1 MALFAARFCCWLRC
15 AHMQLKIQ
23 HNNQQELVNAIKA
36 GIDWC
41 VTKISTINM
50 NNTERT
56 QRNNNQPDGHERYVS
71 SKMLRSHTPHKS
83 SLEHPSQIIYSFV
96 CLSQRRK
103 KTTWVPPRK
112 SARRAEIREKRWQ
125 NWKHLRHH
133 LACPMLSVLESNRME
148 MFGSCWMLV
157 SQSLL

>member
-1 MALFAARFCCWLRC
+1 MALFAAWFCCWLRC

-96 CLSQRRK
+96 CLSQHRK
-103 KTTWVPPRK
+103 KQHEYHRESQQGGRRSGRK
-112 SARRAEIREKRWQ
+112 DDKIENTFDIIWRAQ
-125 NWKHLRHH
+125 
-133 LACPMLSVLESNRME
+133 CY
-148 MFGSCWMLV
+148 
-157 SQSLL
+157 QS

>member
-1 MALFAARFCCWLRC
+1 MALFAAWFCCWLRC

-36 GIDWC
+36 GINWC

-103 KTTWVPPRK
+103 KKHEHHRETFDIIWRDGAYQSWK
-112 SARRAEIREKRWQ
+112 EIGWIDIISRDECHQ
-125 NWKHLRHH
+125 
-133 LACPMLSVLESNRME
+133 P
-148 MFGSCWMLV
+148 
-157 SQSLL
+157 

>member
-1 MALFAARFCCWLRC
+1 MALFAAWFCCWLRC

-103 KTTWVPPRK
+103 KQQHEYHRETFDIIWRDEYCQSWKEIGWRCLGV
-112 SARRAEIREKRWQ
+112 AECWSPK
-125 NWKHLRHH
+125 
-133 LACPMLSVLESNRME
+133 ACFN
-148 MFGSCWMLV
+148 FCNCY
-157 SQSLL
+157 